1 MPTSGSTAVSGMNI
15 SIKDVHELDCSPT
28 QTPAQTRST
37 SPIKGSNISHG
48 HREAA
53 AFVTRLTSMATQ
65 ASSTID
71 NAGHVK
77 NGYEMVSSGQLP
89 IATITNHHF
98 DKHTISNNLDKHTV
112 THNSDIQNSIARSTT
127 NKLTTEIVSSVPTPP
142 ATQAKMGG
150 LVNVSATDGSSSV
163 STTSKLQIL
172 LVYFMF
178 NLGLTLYNK
187 AVMIM
192 VSAMLK
198 PLDAIRLANGVL
210 SFLTRFCLRLFM
222 LAAEWLARSF
232 CWLEVLSLSRI
243 CHVETPLSCR
253 RSPFSTPPTSLSR
266 TYLCEPTYHDMLTRS
281 LIQDAEPWS
290 PSHFTRLCAR

>member
-1 MPTSGSTAVSGMNI
+1 MPILGSAAVSGMNTF
-15 SIKDVHELDCSPT
+15 IKDVHELDCSPT
-28 QTPAQTRST
+28 KTPAQTRST
-37 SPIKGSNISHG
+37 SPIKGLNLPEG

-53 AFVTRLTSMATQ
+53 EFVTKLTSMATQ
-65 ASSTID
+65 ASNTID
-71 NAGHVK
+71 NVGRVK
-77 NGYEMVSSGQLP
+77 TGNEMVSSAQLP
-89 IATITNHHF
+89 NATTTNNQ
-98 DKHTISNNLDKHTV
+98 HTISNNLDKHTV
-112 THNSDIQNSIARSTT
+112 THNSDIQNPIARSSTDKT
-127 NKLTTEIVSSVPTPP
+127 TTEIVSSVLTPT

-150 LVNVSATDGSSSV
+150 LVKVSATDGSSSV

-172 LVYFMF
+172 LVYFLF

-198 PLDAIRLANGVL
+198 PPDAIRLANGVL
-210 SFLTRFCLRLFM
+210 SFVTRSCLRLSM
-222 LAAEWLARSF
+222 LPAGWPVRSF
-232 CWLEVLSLSRI
+232 CWLEVFSLLRI

-253 RSPFSTPPTSLSR
+253 RSPFFTPPISLSQ
-266 TYLCEPTYHDMLTRS
+266 TFLCESTYHDILTRS